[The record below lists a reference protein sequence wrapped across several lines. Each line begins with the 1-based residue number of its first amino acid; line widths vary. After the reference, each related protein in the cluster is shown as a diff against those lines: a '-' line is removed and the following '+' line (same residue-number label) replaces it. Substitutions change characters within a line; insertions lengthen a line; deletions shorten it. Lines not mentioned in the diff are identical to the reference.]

1 VKALRYDRSLPRFAA
16 ARLAGSLAPGRGAG
30 PGPLRLVDA
39 DPPLVDAPGWVRVR
53 PRLAGICGSDLATID
68 ATSSRWF
75 EPVVSFPFVPGHE
88 VVGDLDDGTR
98 VVLQPVLGCA
108 ARGIEPA
115 CEGCAGGQVGRC
127 RNITF
132 GHLEPGLQTGYCA
145 DTGGGWSTALV
156 AHETQLHRVPDD
168 MSDEA
173 AVMVE
178 PAACAVRG
186 AGKVPAW
193 FEPVVSFPFV
203 PGHEVVGTWT
213 TGRGSCSSR
222 CSAAPPGHRAPL
234 RGLRRRAG
242 RSVPQHH
249 LRAPRARPADGYCA
263 DTGGGWSTALVAHET
278 QLHRV
283 PDAMSDEAAVM
294 VEPAACAIRG
304 AGKVPA
310 GAGVVAVIGAGTL
323 GLAVIAALRHLP
335 GSLPATVVAAAKHP
349 EQRALARRLGADVVV
364 EPDELARA
372 VRRSTGTMAVGSGAS
387 DRLTGGAEVTVDC
400 VGSAETIATAL
411 DVTAPGGT
419 VVLVGMPGR
428 VDVDLTPLWQRELSL
443 VGAYAYGTEAP
454 DGPGAGRPT
463 FELAFEL
470 VQAADLGGLVS
481 ATYPLARYAD
491 AIAHAAEAGRRGA
504 VKIAF
509 DLRNEKERNR

>member
-1 VKALRYDRSLPRFAA
+1 MKALRYDRSLPRFAA

-30 PGPLRLVDA
+30 PGPLRLVDVA
-39 DPPLVDAPGWVRVR
+39 PPVVDAPGWVRVR
-53 PRLAGICGSDLATID
+53 PRLAGICGSDLATVD

-88 VVGDLDDGTR
+88 VVGDLDDGSR

-108 ARGIEPA
+108 ARGIEPQ
-115 CEGCAGGQVGRC
+115 CQGCAGGQVGRC

-156 AHETQLHRVPDD
+156 AH
-168 MSDEA
+168 A
-173 AVMVE
+173 
-178 PAACAVRG
+178 
-186 AGKVPAW
+186 
-193 FEPVVSFPFV
+193 
-203 PGHEVVGTWT
+203 
-213 TGRGSCSSR
+213 
-222 CSAAPPGHRAPL
+222 
-234 RGLRRRAG
+234 
-242 RSVPQHH
+242 
-249 LRAPRARPADGYCA
+249 
-263 DTGGGWSTALVAHET
+263 T

-335 GSLPATVVAAAKHP
+335 GALPATVVAAAKHP
-349 EQRALARRLGADVVV
+349 EQRALARTLGADVVV

-372 VRRSTGTMAVGSGAS
+372 VRRSTGTMAVGAGAS
-387 DRLTGGAEVTVDC
+387 DRLTGGADVTVDC

-411 DVTAPGGT
+411 DVTAPGGR

-443 VGAYAYGTEAP
+443 VGAYAYGTEEPA
-454 DGPGAGRPT
+454 GPGAGRPT
-463 FELAFEL
+463 FELAFDL
-470 VQAADLGGLVS
+470 VRAADLGRLVS